1 MLALR
6 RVCCEAS
13 ASKAPD
19 RAENGM
25 RHHEDECQSSRL
37 QLVHGWLI
45 PWTMHGNRVVRYI
58 PITGLVGEQDT
69 ILQTKSPSDSRLEP
83 SRIGLILL

>member
-6 RVCCEAS
+6 LVWCEAG

-19 RAENGM
+19 RAANGM
-25 RHHEDECQSSRL
+25 RHHEDECQNVRL

-45 PWTMHGNRVVRYI
+45 PWTLQGNIVVRYI
-58 PITGLVGEQDT
+58 PVPGFGW
-69 ILQTKSPSDSRLEP
+69 
-83 SRIGLILL
+83 